1 VSKAGFVLIIALFIL
16 AGCGGDTPLKCE
28 SGGAYLSADEM
39 PRVRAP
45 EGLDDLD
52 PIREAPL
59 PDASPRSERWDGSG
73 CLEAPPNVGRE

>member
-1 VSKAGFVLIIALFIL
+1 VSKAGFVLIIAVLFL
-16 AGCGGDTPLKCE
+16 AGCGGDTQLKCE
-28 SGGAYLSADEM
+28 SGGAYLSAVEK

-73 CLEAPPNVGRE
+73 CLEAPPRVGRE